1 MSGKARIKEWL
12 TTWTGINPGAILAR
26 IPTPLR
32 IYSFWKD
39 LKRFKSQYKEGDE
52 VFPITKLYPLFF
64 DKENSAGSAYGGYFW
79 QDLYVAQRIF
89 KNNPRRHV
97 DVGSRIDGF
106 VAHVAT
112 FRSIEVI
119 DVRPLKS
126 IIPNVRFTQLDIT
139 NCNKEE
145 ITDSISCLH
154 AMEHFGLG
162 RYGDTICY
170 NGHVIG
176 LRNITRMLKSRGRL
190 YLSVPIGVQRIEFH
204 AHRIFSLSY
213 LLRMCSEYYEIE
225 HFSCF
230 DDHGG
235 FHTNVLLTDEIIQSN
250 CGCEKNGIGILEL
263 IKKID
268 PGCIYILLC
277 LT

>member
-176 LRNITRMLKSRGRL
+176 LRNITRMLKS
-190 YLSVPIGVQRIEFH
+190 PFQ
-204 AHRIFSLSY
+204 
-213 LLRMCSEYYEIE
+213 
-225 HFSCF
+225 
-230 DDHGG
+230 
-235 FHTNVLLTDEIIQSN
+235 
-250 CGCEKNGIGILEL
+250 
-263 IKKID
+263 
-268 PGCIYILLC
+268 
-277 LT
+277 

>member
-1 MSGKARIKEWL
+1 MSGKAKIKEWL
-12 TTWTGINPGAILAR
+12 ITWTGINPGAIIAR
-26 IPTPLR
+26 IPTPSR
-32 IYSFWKD
+32 MSSFRKD
-39 LKRFKSQYKEGDE
+39 LKKFKSQYKDGDE
-52 VFPITKLYPLFF
+52 FFPITKLYPLFF
-64 DKENSAGSAYGGYFW
+64 DKKTSAGSAYGGYFW

-89 KNNPRRHV
+89 KNNPERHI

-112 FRSIEVI
+112 FRPIEVI

-126 IIPNVRFTQLDIT
+126 VIPNVQFTRLDIT
-139 NCNKEE
+139 NCDKEE

-176 LRNITRMLKSRGRL
+176 LRNITRMLKSKGRL
-190 YLSVPIGVQRIEFH
+190 YLSVPIGVQRVEFH
-204 AHRIFSLSY
+204 AHRVFSLSY

-225 HFSCF
+225 RFSCF
-230 DDHGG
+230 DDHGI
-235 FHTNVLLTDEIIQSN
+235 FHANVPLTDEVIQSN
-250 CGCEKNGIGILEL
+250 CGCKEMGIGILEL
-263 IKKID
+263 IKK
-268 PGCIYILLC
+268 
-277 LT
+277 